1 MTIGPAIEDRH
12 LGPLISRASCSAR
25 CACSRPPASTGAE
38 VRGGEHRGGL
48 YLAPALVTHVTP
60 EMELF
65 REEVFGPV
73 LTASAFDSDRD
84 AIALANATPYGL
96 VAGVW
101 TRDLSRAHRVAAG
114 IRAGQIFVNSYGV
127 GGGVELPFGGMKR
140 SGIGRGKGIEAL
152 LAYSQVKNVCIAL

>member
-1 MTIGPAIEDRH
+1 MRLRH
-12 LGPLISRASCSAR
+12 
-25 CACSRPPASTGAE
+25 
-38 VRGGEHRGGL
+38 
-48 YLAPALVTHVTP
+48 
-60 EMELF
+60 
-65 REEVFGPV
+65 
-73 LTASAFDSDRD
+73 DRD

-101 TRDLSRAHRVAAG
+101 TSDLSRAHRVAAG
-114 IRAGQIFVNSYGV
+114 IRAGQIFVNTYGV